1 MNAFTEHIARWVAAL
16 CRSAAEVA
24 WPTRCAVCEQPGQL
38 LCDRCRRSLGY
49 VDPLRACPR
58 CGAPYGRVQ
67 CSECNGF
74 TLARR
79 GLASYPLDGQASAVA
94 FDDAASRI
102 VRTWK
107 DAGER
112 ELAQVMGE
120 LMAACVPPEWV
131 RQHPVVVPVPASAR
145 ALRSRGFDHGH
156 ELSLALAERLG
167 LPCQDLFE
175 RPQAKDQRKLTG
187 SQRAQNMQG
196 GFRLR
201 ARGPCSPLPGTVL
214 LADDVCT
221 TGATLF
227 SAAEALRSAGV
238 RRVYAVTFA
247 RVW

>member
-1 MNAFTEHIARWVAAL
+1 MLAR
-16 CRSAAEVA
+16 STAEMA

-49 VDPLRACPR
+49 VDLLRACPR

-74 TLARR
+74 TLAHR

-94 FDDAASRI
+94 FDDAASRV

-120 LMAACVPPEWV
+120 LMAACVPPPWV
-131 RQHPVVVPVPASAR
+131 RQHPVVAPIPASAR
-145 ALRSRGFDHGH
+145 ALRSRGFDHGRD
-156 ELSLALAERLG
+156 LSLALAEQLG
-167 LPCQDLFE
+167 LPCQDLFD

-187 SQRAQNMQG
+187 LQRTQNMQG

-201 ARGPCSPLPGTVL
+201 TRGACGPLPETVL

-227 SAAEALRSAGV
+227 SAAETLRNAGV
-238 RRVYAVTFA
+238 GCIYAVTFA

>member
-1 MNAFTEHIARWVAAL
+1 
-16 CRSAAEVA
+16 
-24 WPTRCAVCEQPGQL
+24 
-38 LCDRCRRSLGY
+38 
-49 VDPLRACPR
+49 
-58 CGAPYGRVQ
+58 
-67 CSECNGF
+67 
-74 TLARR
+74 
-79 GLASYPLDGQASAVA
+79 
-94 FDDAASRI
+94 
-102 VRTWK
+102 
-107 DAGER
+107 
-112 ELAQVMGE
+112 
-120 LMAACVPPEWV
+120 MAACVPPEWV

-145 ALRSRGFDHGH
+145 ALRSRGFDHGRD
-156 ELSLALAERLG
+156 LSLALAERLG